1 MSDETP
7 PMENKDKFMWTEPGQ
22 VQVIDFDPASV
33 TEAYARKLEQTVYN
47 SDMVPDDKLVALEMI
62 RDKHYDVLIHLLAE
76 YEIPLPSWRV

>member
-1 MSDETP
+1 MIKP

-33 TEAYARKLEQTVYN
+33 TEAYARKLEQTVN
-47 SDMVPDDKLVALEMI
+47 DSDILPSEKLIALGYI
-62 RDKHYDVLIHLLAE
+62 RDKDYEVLFHLLAE